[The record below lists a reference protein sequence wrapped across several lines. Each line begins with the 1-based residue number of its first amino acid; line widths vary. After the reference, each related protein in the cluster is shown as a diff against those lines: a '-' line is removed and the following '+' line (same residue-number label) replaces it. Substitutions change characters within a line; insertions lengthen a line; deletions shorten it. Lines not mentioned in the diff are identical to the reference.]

1 MRFTILLLPIALGL
15 ASCQS
20 TPGQPRAVTAAT
32 PAQKAALI
40 DRVKSLAGTWDCDDP
55 QGGKSTCVYQ
65 VSSNGSAVRE
75 VMFPGTDHEMTNMY
89 TMDGPDLLVTHYCA
103 MGNQP
108 HMKAKAGDANRI
120 EFKCCG
126 VSNLTSPDQTY
137 MGGLTITFVDA
148 DHVRQDW
155 RSIESG
161 GPGKHMVTLEFVRR
175 R

>member
-1 MRFTILLLPIALGL
+1 MRLQILLIPIALGL

-40 DRVKSLAGTWDCDDP
+40 DRVKTLAGTWDCDDVH
-55 QGGKSTCVYQ
+55 GEKGTCVYQ

-108 HMKAKAGDANRI
+108 HMKASAGDPNRI

-126 VSNLTSPDQTY
+126 VSNLASPSQGY
-137 MGGLTITFVDA
+137 MGSLTITFVDA
-148 DHVRQDW
+148 DHMRQEW
-155 RSIESG
+155 RSIQN
-161 GPGKHMVTLEFVRR
+161 GKAGEPTVMDFVRR